1 MIAYIPLVLGLFAFV
16 VIWLLLVNPPQKS
29 AAVIVGIGP
38 SLLIAAGVLLTVA
51 GMGMVGVPL
60 LLLGVSWWRRLRRS
74 PQAMPTGGKTSTVR
88 TAAVAMELDHD
99 SGEID
104 GRVLSGGYSG
114 RWLSELSED
123 ELFNIYEEFLYDGET
138 AALLEAYLDRR
149 LGDWRER
156 YGPHASAHASAHGS
170 AGFAE
175 MTREEAYQ
183 ILGLSSEA
191 TAEEIHQTWRRLMKG
206 VHPDSGGSAYLAA
219 KINAAKDLLLG

>member
-16 VIWLLLVNPPQKS
+16 AIWLLLINPPQKS

-38 SLLIAAGVLLTVA
+38 SLMVAAGVLLTVA
-51 GMGMVGVPL
+51 GMGMAGVPL

-74 PQAMPTGGKTSTVR
+74 PQAMPAGGKRSTVR
-88 TAAVAMELDHD
+88 TAALAMELDHD

-104 GRVLSGGYSG
+104 GRVLSGSYSG

-156 YGPHASAHASAHGS
+156 YGSQPPPHGS
-170 AGFAE
+170 TGFAE

-183 ILGLSSEA
+183 ILGLSPGA

>member
-1 MIAYIPLVLGLFAFV
+1 MIAYIPLVLGLVAFV
-16 VIWLLLVNPPQKS
+16 GIWLLLVTPPQKS

-38 SLLIAAGVLLTVA
+38 SLLVASGVLLTVA
-51 GMGMVGVPL
+51 GMGMAGVPM
-60 LLLGVSWWRRLRRS
+60 LLLGVSWWRRLRRA
-74 PQAMPTGGKTSTVR
+74 PQAMPAGGKRSNVS

-104 GRVLSGGYSG
+104 GQVLSGNYRGK
-114 RWLSELSED
+114 WLSELSED

-156 YGPHASAHASAHGS
+156 YGPHASPHGTG
-170 AGFAE
+170 GFAE

-183 ILGLSSEA
+183 ILGLSPGA
-191 TAEEIHQTWRRLMKG
+191 TPEEIHQTWRRLMKG

>member
-16 VIWLLLVNPPQKS
+16 AIWLLLINPPQKS
-29 AAVIVGIGP
+29 AAVIVRIGP
-38 SLLIAAGVLLTVA
+38 SLLVAAGVLLTVA
-51 GMGMVGVPL
+51 GMGMAGVPL

-74 PQAMPTGGKTSTVR
+74 PQTVPAGGKSSTVR
-88 TAAVAMELDHD
+88 TTAVAMELDHD

-104 GRVLSGGYSG
+104 GRVLSGSYSG
-114 RWLSELSED
+114 RWLSELSEE

-156 YGPHASAHASAHGS
+156 YGPQASPHGS

-183 ILGLSSEA
+183 ILGLSPGA
-191 TAEEIHQTWRRLMKG
+191 TPEEIHQTWRRLMKG